1 MQTVRN
7 NREVQ
12 TQLSDDDRTKLGRIV
27 TLFGPLVEPDL
38 EPIGRYHTMIL
49 DELWLALVEEVCVM
63 GSARPIERLQKDDL
77 KKYEKFQEAV
87 SVESLSRQQDHL
99 ISYLSNTLH
108 DFRAARF
115 YNRSSERIASM
126 FKSSE
131 VFQRGELVLLR
142 GLSHEGV
149 AIQTRD
155 ELIRRNP
162 IFGLKSASDF
172 MISVGLSHDVIAL
185 DTRVVGVFRD
195 HFGYNITPGRIQSS
209 RDLYLSLEATL
220 REFCYEQGVSL
231 ALLDRLLFKFNVL
244 SAIELIVKYPEL
256 ARRFG

>member
-1 MQTVRN
+1 MT
-7 NREVQ
+7 
-12 TQLSDDDRTKLGRIV
+12 
-27 TLFGPLVEPDL
+27 P
-38 EPIGRYHTMIL
+38 
-49 DELWLALVEEVCVM
+49 DELWLALIEEVCVM
-63 GSARPIERLQKDDL
+63 GSARPIERLQKGDL
-77 KKYEKFQEAV
+77 KKYEEFQEAV

-142 GLSHEGV
+142 GLSHEGD

-185 DTRVVGVFRD
+185 DTRVVRVFRD
-195 HFGYNITPGRIQSS
+195 HFGYKVSPQRTQTNQEI
-209 RDLYLSLEATL
+209 YLSLEATL
-220 REFCYEQGVSL
+220 REFCHEQGVSL
-231 ALLDRLLFKFNVL
+231 ALLDRLLFKFSVL
-244 SAIELIVKYPEL
+244 NAIELVVKYPEL
-256 ARRFG
+256 TRCFR